1 MTTKQIAHLKS
12 IAMNLKPVMQ
22 VGKLGVHEN
31 LIKDI
36 EAHLDKHEL
45 MKVSILKNS
54 DIDDLEFKSL
64 LIAHNIT
71 IVSKIGRIFILYR
84 FSNKLTKHIE
94 F

>member
-1 MTTKQIAHLKS
+1 
-12 IAMNLKPVMQ
+12 
-22 VGKLGVHEN
+22 
-31 LIKDI
+31 
-36 EAHLDKHEL
+36 

-71 IVSKIGRIFILYR
+71 IVSKIGRVFILYR